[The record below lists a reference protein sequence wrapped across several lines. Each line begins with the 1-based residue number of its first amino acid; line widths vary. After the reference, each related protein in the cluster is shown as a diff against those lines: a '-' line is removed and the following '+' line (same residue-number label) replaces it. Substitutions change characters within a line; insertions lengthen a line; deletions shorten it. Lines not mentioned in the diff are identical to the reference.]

1 MLGICCQE
9 QPRNGNTLP
18 SDGLSHLCTLP
29 GPFGFRIIKHHALIK
44 YVLTGVDDFM
54 AKNGHC
60 PDQQVSTWS
69 STWIQ
74 DHPRAKQDTNKE
86 VRKQDKKE
94 LEFTELLNCELLAS
108 FESQV
113 LIPVLNQLYVSC

>member
-1 MLGICCQE
+1 MIFWQK
-9 QPRNGNTLP
+9 T
-18 SDGLSHLCTLP
+18 
-29 GPFGFRIIKHHALIK
+29 AM
-44 YVLTGVDDFM
+44 Y
-54 AKNGHC
+54 
-60 PDQQVSTWS
+60 PDQRVPAWS
-69 STWIQ
+69 LTWIQ

-113 LIPVLNQLYVSC
+113 LIPVLYQLYVSC